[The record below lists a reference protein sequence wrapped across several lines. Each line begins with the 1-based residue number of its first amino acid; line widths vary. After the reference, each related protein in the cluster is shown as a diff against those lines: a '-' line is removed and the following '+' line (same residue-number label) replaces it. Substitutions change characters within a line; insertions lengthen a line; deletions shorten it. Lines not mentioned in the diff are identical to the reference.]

1 MLPFLTLKKLFKVEI
16 FRLNLKDSS
25 SITKI
30 FLQNTKNQPKYVE
43 KIYFYALLFVLS
55 GDLVTRTG
63 ERELWSASSRVG
75 IDAIIKLKPN

>member
-30 FLQNTKNQPKYVE
+30 FLQNTKNRPKYVE

-75 IDAIIKLKPN
+75 IDAIVKLKPN